1 MTERSAGAALPAF
14 APDAA
19 LRAKLA
25 NLSLVSQ
32 RPHGHLHTGGRRSRA
47 TGSSLEFADHRSYS
61 PGDDYRQIDWNIYA
75 RTDELFVK
83 VRESEETLV
92 VHLLLDVSGSMAS
105 GTPAKLEAAQ
115 AVLAA
120 LGWTALASRDVV
132 AGAALGHDLGETFAP
147 RQGEAYVARLFEFL
161 ERQRPSGETGLSRAV
176 AAYNARA
183 LPHGVAVLASDLL
196 APDAPRAIGSLAQRG
211 HEVTV
216 IHVLDDEFVNPAFA
230 DEVELVDAE
239 RGDALEVLGDGDLLR
254 AYRQA
259 ISDWTSDLQR
269 FCHRRHVRYVPIRSN
284 WPVEDIVLR
293 RLREHGTLA

>member
-1 MTERSAGAALPAF
+1 MTERTAGAALPAF
-14 APDAA
+14 TPDAA

-105 GTPAKLEAAQ
+105 GTPAKFDVAR

-132 AGAALGHDLGETFAP
+132 AGAALGNDLVETFAP
-147 RQGEAYVARLFEFL
+147 RQGEGYAARLFEFL
-161 ERQRPSGETGLSRAV
+161 ERQRPSGDTALAHAI

-183 LPHGVAVLASDLL
+183 LPHGVAVLVSDLL
-196 APDAPRAIGSLAQRG
+196 APDAPRAIGALAQRG

-216 IHVLDDEFVNPAFA
+216 VHVLDDEFVNPTFA

-239 RGDALEVLGDGDLLR
+239 GGDALEVLGDVDLLR
-254 AYRQA
+254 AYRRA
-259 ISDWTSDLQR
+259 VGDWTSNLQR
-269 FCHRRHVRYVPIRSN
+269 FCHRRHVRYAPVRSN
-284 WPVEDIVLR
+284 WAVDDIVLR

>member
-1 MTERSAGAALPAF
+1 MTERTAGAALPAF

-105 GTPAKLEAAQ
+105 GAPAKMEAAQ

-132 AGAALGHDLGETFAP
+132 AGAALGSDLGETFAP

-196 APDAPRAIGSLAQRG
+196 APDAPQAIGSLAQRG

-230 DEVELVDAE
+230 DEIELVDSE
-239 RGDALEVLGDGDLLR
+239 RGDALEVLGDADLLR

-259 ISDWTSDLQR
+259 IGDWTSDLQR

>member
-1 MTERSAGAALPAF
+1 MTKQTVGAILPAF

-25 NLSLVSQ
+25 NLALVSQ

-83 VRESEETLV
+83 IRESEETLV
-92 VHLLLDVSGSMAS
+92 VHLLLDISGSMAS
-105 GTPAKLEAAQ
+105 GLPSKFETGC

-132 AGAALGHDLGETFAP
+132 AGAALGAELGETFAP
-147 RQGEAYVARLFEFL
+147 RQGEGYFGHLLKFFQ
-161 ERQRPSGETGLSRAV
+161 RQEPSGATELAGAV
-176 AAYNARA
+176 VAYNARA
-183 LPHGVAVLASDLL
+183 LPHGVAVLVSDLL
-196 APDAPRAIGSLAQRG
+196 AADAPRAIGALAQRG
-211 HEVTV
+211 HELTV
-216 IHVLDDEFVNPAFA
+216 IHVLDDEFVYPAFA

-239 RGDALEVLGDGDLLR
+239 SGGTLEVLGDVELLR

-259 ISDWTSDLQR
+259 IGDWTNDLQQ
-269 FCHRRHVRYVPIRSN
+269 FCHRRHVRYVPVRSN
-284 WPVEDIVLR
+284 WAVEDIVLR